1 MNLTLDFTAAQY
13 SHTGVGRYTYN
24 LAKHLLLLNNPPKLH
39 LFGSSL
45 RDFKNLQ
52 YLADSLTPNHTIF
65 PLPPTFTEIFFNRLH
80 WPPIDHFLPDTD
92 IFHAG
97 DWSQP
102 RVASTKLVTTI
113 HDLTVLKYPQH
124 HHPKTISAHNRRL
137 KWVKQEAAAII
148 ADSQATKTDV
158 QNLLGINPKKIH
170 VVYLAASQNFSQF
183 ASLPSSQTESQKLK
197 IRQRYNLDK
206 PFILFVGTQEPRKN
220 LARVLKAF
228 AKLHPSQKNLEL
240 ILVGKFGWGDQTSP
254 TPAVRQ
260 LGFVP
265 DEHLPALYSC
275 ASAFVY
281 PSLYEGF
288 GLPALE
294 AMSVGTPVVTSNQ
307 GSLEEVAGQAA
318 VMVDPYSIDS
328 IAQGMEEALSV
339 KKAFTTKAHLH
350 SKQFTWHKTAQAT
363 LKVYESLV

>member
-13 SHTGVGRYTYN
+13 THTGVGRYTYN
-24 LAKHLLLLNNPPKLH
+24 LAKHLLLLKNPPKLH
-39 LFGSSL
+39 LFGTSL
-45 RDFKNLQ
+45 RDFRHLRQ
-52 YLADSLTPNHTIF
+52 LADSLTPNHTIF
-65 PLPPTFTEIFFNRLH
+65 PLPPTVTEVLFNRLH
-80 WPPIDHFLPDTD
+80 WPPIDRFLPDTD

-102 RVASTKLVTTI
+102 LLTDTKLVTTI

-124 HHPKTISAHNRRL
+124 HHPKTISAHKRRH
-137 KWVKQEAAAII
+137 KWVKQEAEAII
-148 ADSQATKTDV
+148 ADSQATKADIEK
-158 QNLLGINPKKIH
+158 LLDINPNKIH
-170 VVYLAASQNFSQF
+170 VVYLAASENFSQF
-183 ASLPSSQTESQKLK
+183 DSLPSPQAESQKLK
-197 IRQRYNLDK
+197 IRQQYHLDQ

-220 LARVLKAF
+220 LSRVLEAF
-228 AKLHPSQKNLEL
+228 TKLRSTQKNLEL
-240 ILVGKFGWGDQTSP
+240 ILVGKFGWGDQTNP

-288 GLPALE
+288 GLPVLE

-307 GSLEEVAGQAA
+307 GSLKEVAGSNAIT
-318 VMVDPYSIDS
+318 VDPYSVES
-328 IAQGMEEALSV
+328 IAQGMEDALSV
-339 KKAFTTKAHLH
+339 QKPFLAKAKYH
-350 SKQFTWHKTAQAT
+350 SKQFTWYQTAQAT